1 MAVKDP
7 LPSHLLSYLF
17 NPLRGR
23 RPSFR
28 VEGIPPSNRGQDARD
43 TDGVQCTPYLLRKFY
58 TRGIITPAWFSVKDY
73 LICHSREC
81 GNPIYCY
88 VSGSP
93 LLQGRCLARG
103 KPSPSRYT
111 TIGMRLPPSQLMGKG
126 VAASSLDDPLGA
138 SRFGDGRELQI
149 PAKHVLRRDGNT
161 QISPFEGIEKGPVPI
176 DTGPVFI

>member
-88 VSGSP
+88 VPGS
-93 LLQGRCLARG
+93 LLSQGRCLAGG

-111 TIGMRLPPSQLMGKG
+111 TVGMRLPPNQLMRKG
-126 VAASSLDDPLGA
+126 WQPQAWTIPWGRPGLGMVENCRLRLNTYFA
-138 SRFGDGRELQI
+138 GMTAQISRFE
-149 PAKHVLRRDGNT
+149 
-161 QISPFEGIEKGPVPI
+161 
-176 DTGPVFI
+176 